1 MPKPLTDMSL
11 EELWE
16 LFPIELV
23 EHQDCWVDWYREE
36 ASVLDGILSPDLPHA
51 IHHVGSTAIDGIWAK
66 PIVDILVEMP
76 DDAAIDLAKAR
87 LSAHGYLVMADRDL
101 NKGYTPEGCAE
112 RVFHIHL
119 RVVGD
124 NDELCFRDYLN
135 AHPDVAR
142 EYERLKL
149 SLWREFEHDR
159 DGYTAAKTP
168 FVSKY
173 TDLAKAELT
182 QGPVA

>member
-1 MPKPLTDMSL
+1 MSKPLTDMSL

-23 EHQDCWVDWYREE
+23 EHRDCWDDWYREE
-36 ASVLDGILSPDLPHA
+36 ASALDGILPPDLPRA

-66 PIVDILVEMP
+66 PIVDILVELP
-76 DDAAIDLAKAR
+76 DDAAIEFAQERLAV
-87 LSAHGYLVMADRDL
+87 HGYLVMADRDL
-101 NKGYTPEGCAE
+101 NKGYTPEGFAE

-119 RVVGD
+119 RVAGD
-124 NDELCFRDYLN
+124 NDELYFRDYLN

-173 TDLAKAELT
+173 TELAKAELT

>member
-36 ASVLDGILSPDLPHA
+36 VSVLDGILSADLPHA

-66 PIVDILVEMP
+66 PIIDILVELP
-76 DDAAIDLAKAR
+76 DEAAIESAQERLA
-87 LSAHGYLVMADRDL
+87 AHGYLVMADRDL
-101 NKGYTPEGCAE
+101 NKGYTPDGFAE
-112 RVFHIHL
+112 RVFHVHL
-119 RVVGD
+119 RIAGD
-124 NDELCFRDYLN
+124 NDELYFRDYLN
-135 AHPDVAR
+135 AHPDVAA
-142 EYERLKL
+142 EYESLKL
-149 SLWREFEHDR
+149 SLWKEFEHDR

-168 FVSKY
+168 FVSKC
-173 TDLAKAELT
+173 TELAKAELT
-182 QGPVA
+182 QGPTS